1 VEDSVALEKLR
12 RQTTP
17 RRNEYVRS
25 AATYVTLRRDFMVA
39 IGRLGA
45 IARFNNSTPAQRRK
59 WARAAI
65 KTRFENSTMKQR
77 QAWARTAVIARWRK
91 ANP

>member
-1 VEDSVALEKLR
+1 
-12 RQTTP
+12 
-17 RRNEYVRS
+17 
-25 AATYVTLRRDFMVA
+25 MVA

-77 QAWARTAVIARWRK
+77 QALGAHRGNCALAES
-91 ANP
+91 